1 MNNFRPWGGS
11 YFDRY
16 SGMFPPAIKW
26 LLIANAFMF
35 LMPRVLLTDLDLFHR
50 YLGLVPAYVWGKGY
64 IWQLVTYMF
73 LHGGLWHILM
83 NMFILWMFGSE
94 LERTWGSREFLKFYF
109 IAGIGAG
116 IINVAFAAFRPDMA
130 MIPII
135 GASGAIYGLLV
146 AYAMLFPERYV
157 YVYFMI
163 PVKVKY
169 LVIFMVA
176 LEFFSTYQPDGVAHF
191 AHLGGAAVGFL
202 FLLADTNLIP
212 VRSWWNS
219 LRKPKMVENEPRW
232 NRPPDEVQDA
242 KFYDISSG
250 RRLHDEHEINQAVID
265 AILDKIGKGGYQS
278 LTEEEKRILNE
289 ASRKIH

>member
-191 AHLGGAAVGFL
+191 AHLGGALVGFL
-202 FLLADTNLIP
+202 YLKYDFKWRFSRWSPLEYYRRIKAEGMAKKRQDG
-212 VRSWWNS
+212 
-219 LRKPKMVENEPRW
+219 LRFM
-232 NRPPDEVQDA
+232 DEV
-242 KFYDISSG
+242 
-250 RRLHDEHEINQAVID
+250 D
-265 AILDKIGKGGYQS
+265 AILDKINQVGYDN
-278 LTEEEKRILNE
+278 LTRREKKILE
-289 ASRKIH
+289 KASDKLSEHEKK